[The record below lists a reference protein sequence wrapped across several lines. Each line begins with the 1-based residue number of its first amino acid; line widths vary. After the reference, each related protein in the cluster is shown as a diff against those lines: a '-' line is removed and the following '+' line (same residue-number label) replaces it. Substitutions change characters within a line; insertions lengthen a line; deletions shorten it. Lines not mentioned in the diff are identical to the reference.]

1 LDKFNKRVQ
10 WLKIKS
16 DLFGVMN
23 GFDYEI
29 EEKIR
34 NSYFYN
40 LELDEK

>member
-1 LDKFNKRVQ
+1 
-10 WLKIKS
+10 
-16 DLFGVMN
+16 LFGVMN